1 VVRRRD
7 AIAGL
12 AALTVPSAIVRSG
25 AAQGPKVLRV
35 GVATMLKPTEKIY
48 TGLIARM
55 AELGYDEGRN
65 FVFDFVSAA
74 SPAEYPARYAE
85 IVARGANILFAGGS
99 EPVLRAARQAADGK
113 VPVVFLAI
121 DYDPFRTGYVASLAR
136 PGKNITGIFVRQVEL
151 AQKRVEIAREAL
163 PGVRRLGLWWDDA
176 SREQF
181 EASAA
186 AAKVQGFET
195 SPIEV
200 NGQARDYPAAF
211 GAGDAVRAE
220 AIVLPTSPTFF
231 RTRVEIGLLAV
242 EHRMPLITAVREYVD
257 AGALLSYGVD
267 VGGAFRDTATYFD
280 RIARGATPADLPVE
294 QPTKFELV
302 INLKTAK
309 ALGLTIPPSILAR
322 ADEVIE

>member
-1 VVRRRD
+1 MRRRD
-7 AIAGL
+7 TIAGL
-12 AALTVPSAIVRSG
+12 AALAVPSAIVRTG
-25 AAQGPKVLRV
+25 AAQVRKVLRV
-35 GVATMLKPTEKIY
+35 GVASMLKPTEKIY
-48 TGLIARM
+48 TGLVARM
-55 AELGYDEGRN
+55 AELGYVEGRN
-65 FVFDFVSAA
+65 FVFDFVSAT

-99 EPVLRAARQAADGK
+99 EPVLRAARQGADGK

-136 PGKNITGIFVRQVEL
+136 PGNNITGIFVRQVEL
-151 AQKRVEIAREAL
+151 AEKRVEIAHEAL
-163 PGVRRLGLWWDDA
+163 PGARRLGLWWDDA

-200 NGQARDYPAAF
+200 NGQARDYAAAF
-211 GAGDAVRAE
+211 GAGDAVRAD

-231 RTRVEIGLLAV
+231 RTRVEIGRLAA
-242 EHRMPLITAVREYVD
+242 EHCTPLITAVREYVD
-257 AGALLSYGVD
+257 AGALMSYGVD

-280 RIARGATPADLPVE
+280 RIARGAKPADLPVE

-309 ALGLTIPPSILAR
+309 ALALTLPQSILAR